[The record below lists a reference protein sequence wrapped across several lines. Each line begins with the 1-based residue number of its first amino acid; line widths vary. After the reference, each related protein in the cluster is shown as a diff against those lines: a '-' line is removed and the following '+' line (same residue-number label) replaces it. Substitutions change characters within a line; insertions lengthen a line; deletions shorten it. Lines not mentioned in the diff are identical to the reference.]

1 MKRLYC
7 IYDRVASCI
16 LGSIIQ
22 EGSDAPAIRSF
33 HDALRSPQSAISA
46 HPADYDLLYLGDI
59 LTSGII
65 LAVSPPVTVA
75 TGAGYLASQ
84 TPKLLSEGTNDA

>member
-7 IYDRVASCI
+7 IYDRVAACI

-22 EGSDAPAIRSF
+22 ESSDAPAIRAF
-33 HDALRSPQSAISA
+33 HDALKSPQSQLSA

-59 LTSGII
+59 T
-65 LAVSPPVTVA
+65 T
-75 TGAGYLASQ
+75 TGVIHN
-84 TPKLLSEGTNDA
+84 EGVCRLWWRLVERSWQVKPRS

>member
-33 HDALRSPQSAISA
+33 HDALRSPQSPISA

-59 LTSGII
+59 LSSGHIS
-65 LAVSPPVTVA
+65 AESPVTIA
-75 TGAGYLASQ
+75 TGAGFLASQ
-84 TPKLLSEGTNDA
+84 TPKVLSEGTNDA